1 MSLIESCPGS
11 ADVRFPGFMQDM
23 PADDLPHVREM
34 VRQQLLGD
42 RELLR
47 DIDAGREDP
56 RRRTGVIDRLQFVE
70 GLALRVGV
78 LPLLT
83 GTEILT

>member
-1 MSLIESCPGS
+1 MSLIEDCLEVVGPGL
-11 ADVRFPGFMQDM
+11 VR
-23 PADDLPHVREM
+23 DDLPHLREM

-56 RRRTGVIDRLQFVE
+56 RRRTDVIDRLQFVE
-70 GLALRVGV
+70 DLALRVGV
-78 LPLLT
+78 LPFLT
-83 GTEILT
+83 GTEIFA